1 MMSALLRDEG
11 ARLSSRCVASRAN
24 IHDLAKLRG
33 CRPVE
38 QARVNMFEV
47 DDYVACKMIWHVL
60 SVKTLPS
67 LSRVCRKFSRLTL
80 CAESWARKDIV
91 IAHLSIDERAL
102 RKCCAAWRLAKIAM
116 TFAQKDTLA
125 GAPLRTHLI
134 QHPWQFDGSRNPW
147 ARIVAES
154 SGQWLA
160 CLTMHRGPE
169 TARVV
174 QRSEVRGLSQHVET
188 PVCLGW
194 TSAAYPSGL
203 AIMSDRYAEGRN
215 LPGDFIFCLPFIP
228 VGHRPHARRLITMHG
243 EAPNEHRAVFFD
255 ELAAVVASARLD
267 RARRAIEFE
276 TEWDEGSCVFPGAPI
291 PDHVQLK
298 FFVATEL
305 DRARDLPRTRLPCL
319 WLDWTVLDSQR
330 ASPSA

>member
-1 MMSALLRDEG
+1 MSALPRDEG
-11 ARLSSRCVASRAN
+11 ARHSSRCVASRS
-24 IHDLAKLRG
+24 DLRVLAELRG
-33 CRPVE
+33 SRVVE
-38 QARVNMFEV
+38 QARGNLFEV
-47 DDYVACKMIWHVL
+47 DDYVACKMLWHVL

-67 LSRVCRKFSRLTL
+67 LSRVCRQFSRLTL
-80 CAESWARKDIV
+80 HAESWARKDIV
-91 IAHLSIDERAL
+91 IAHLSIDEPAL
-102 RKCCAAWRLAKIAM
+102 RKCCAAWHLAQIAM
-116 TFAQKDTLA
+116 TFAQKDVLA

-147 ARIVAES
+147 TRIVAES

-215 LPGDFIFCLPFIP
+215 LPGDFIFCLPLIP
-228 VGHRPHARRLITMHG
+228 FGHRPHVGRLIRMHG
-243 EAPNEHRAVFFD
+243 EAPNAHQAVFFD

-276 TEWDEGSCVFPGAPI
+276 TEWEEGTCVFPGAPI
-291 PDHVQLK
+291 PDHVELK

-305 DRARDLPRTRLPCL
+305 DRARDLPRTRLPRL